1 MKYTA
6 STLKILAVA
15 AGFLVLGACNTVSR
29 SADSS
34 SMLTVDSL
42 TGKTMDGTTGM
53 ILESDVSATTAD
65 SATATLTASLINP
78 SGGDG
83 PSQYNNVTL
92 TGYTIDFTLP
102 DGSGTPG
109 TDVPNS
115 VEGVCS
121 TLLIEIGETASVTFV
136 AVPAELKSAAPL
148 SGWAGST
155 TEHTIIAHIT
165 FIGRD
170 GSNHEVKTTGQL
182 TIVFS
187 DYPDVL

>member
-15 AGFLVLGACNTVSR
+15 AGFLVFGACNT
-29 SADSS
+29 ATKNAGSS
-34 SMLTVDSL
+34 SLLTVDSL
-42 TGKTMDGTTGM
+42 TGTTMDGTPGM
-53 ILESDVSATTAD
+53 ILESDVSTTTAD
-65 SATATLTASLINP
+65 SATAALTASLINP

-102 DGSGTPG
+102 DGTGTAG

-121 TLLIEIGETASVTFV
+121 TLLIEIGKTVSVTFA
-136 AVPAELKSAAPL
+136 AVPAELKSAAPHP
-148 SGWAGST
+148 GWVGST
-155 TEHTIIAHIT
+155 TEHTIIAHVT

-187 DYPDVL
+187 DYPDVI

>member
-15 AGFLVLGACNTVSR
+15 AAFLLLGACNTVSR
-29 SADSS
+29 NTDSS

-42 TGKTMDGTTGM
+42 TGTLIDGSTSMT
-53 ILESDVSATTAD
+53 LESDVSGTTPD
-65 SATATLTASLINP
+65 SAKATLTASLVDAT
-78 SGGDG
+78 GGTT
-83 PSQYNNVTL
+83 PTQYNNVTL

-102 DGSGTPG
+102 DGTGTPG

-121 TLLIEIGETASVTFV
+121 TLLIEIGQTATVTFV
-136 AVPAELKSAAPL
+136 AVPAELKAAAPL

-155 TEHTIIAHIT
+155 ALHTIVAHIT

-170 GSNHEVKTTGQL
+170 GSNHEVRGSGQL

-187 DYPDVL
+187 DYPDII